1 MPSVDLQDSTR
12 ASTNAPSASLTRG
25 RLVSLG
31 VWAGFV
37 SGLAEGVAHAIAR
50 GVPTIQSPYKVSLD
64 VVWIAPLVNAVLF
77 GVIAV
82 ALWIVA
88 LPFRR
93 RLGARVDAALVGVL
107 LFGGVA
113 VPALTL
119 KVLYLPSAV
128 LLALGAAVV
137 ITRANAPRLIAASS
151 TMSRRAVMLP
161 IAVCCLA
168 LAIKGVVRLKERRV
182 IGALPT
188 VAQGARNVVILVLDT
203 VRRDRFAH
211 ADGSSLTPNIDRF
224 ASQGTWYANAWSTTS
239 WSLPSQASILT
250 GQHPFAHGADWPGI
264 GMKAAVSTLPEF
276 LAARGYATGAF
287 SGNVA
292 WIVPEHLGRGFA
304 RFEAYRPIDIIR
316 RIAAYRVAQPVI
328 EALGYRDSGYGK
340 QAPQVREQLLDFVD
354 GHRDRP
360 FFAYV
365 CLMDVNQSFHRR
377 KLSHPA
383 WTPEPPARDIMAA
396 YDSALRQVDVEV
408 NTIFEALRSRGVLDN
423 TVVVIVSDH
432 GESFGAEQTD
442 DHNPIGHGTSLY
454 PEQTRVPMWVILPPG
469 ERAAATIE
477 QPVSIRAI
485 AATITRSLALP
496 DSGVF
501 GAPLPVVRAGDAAPA
516 RDSAATALLTLRYA
530 GRHDDAIV
538 RAPFFLFRKGSETG
552 KPTEFYDLA
561 ADPLAKRPLP
571 ADARSSALAAL
582 MDAQLPP
589 PTGKP

>member
-1 MPSVDLQDSTR
+1 MPSVETLDHTR
-12 ASTNAPSASLTRG
+12 APSASPAPLTRG

-37 SGLAEGVAHAIAR
+37 SGLAEGIAHAVAR

-77 GVIAV
+77 GVIAL
-82 ALWIVA
+82 ALSIVA
-88 LPFRR
+88 PVVRR
-93 RLGARVDAALVGVL
+93 RLAARGDALLVGILV
-107 LFGGVA
+107 FGAVA

-137 ITRANAPRLIAASS
+137 ITRANARRLIAASS
-151 TMSRRAVMLP
+151 TLSRRAVLLP
-161 IAVCCLA
+161 VAVCCLA
-168 LAIKGVVRLKERRV
+168 LAIKGVVRLKERRA

-188 VAQGARNVVILVLDT
+188 VAEGARNVVILVLDT
-203 VRRDRFAH
+203 VRRDRFAR
-211 ADGSSLTPNIDRF
+211 ADGITLTPNIDRF
-224 ASQGTWYANAWSTTS
+224 ASQGTWYADAWSTTS

-250 GQHPFAHGADWPGI
+250 GQHTFVHGADWPEI
-264 GMKAAVSTLPEF
+264 GMKPAVSTLPEF

-316 RIAAYRVAQPVI
+316 RLAAYRVAQPVI

-354 GHRDRP
+354 DNRGRP

-383 WTPEPPARDIMAA
+383 WTPEPPAREIIAA

-408 NTIFEALRSRGVLDN
+408 NTIFESLRSRGVLDN
-423 TVVVIVSDH
+423 TIVVVVSDH

-442 DHNPIGHGTSLY
+442 DHDPIGHGTSLY

-469 ERAAATIE
+469 ERTAATVE
-477 QPVSIRAI
+477 QPVSIRGI
-485 AATITRSLALP
+485 AATVTQALAFP

-501 GAPLPVVRAGDAAPA
+501 GAALPVARAGNVPPA
-516 RDSAATALLTLRYA
+516 RDSTASALMTLRYD

-538 RAPFFLFRKGSETG
+538 REPLFVFRKGSETG

-571 ADARSSALAAL
+571 ADARSAALTAL

-589 PTGKP
+589 APKP

>member
-1 MPSVDLQDSTR
+1 MPSVETKDRPL
-12 ASTNAPSASLTRG
+12 APSASPAPLTRG
-25 RLVSLG
+25 RLVTLG
-31 VWAGFV
+31 VWFGFV
-37 SGLAEGVAHAIAR
+37 SGIAEGVAHAVAR
-50 GVPTIQSPYKVSLD
+50 SVPTIQSPYKVSLD

-77 GVIAV
+77 GVIAL
-82 ALWIVA
+82 ALSIVA
-88 LPFRR
+88 PVLRR
-93 RLGARVDAALVGVL
+93 RFATRGDAFLVGILV
-107 LFGGVA
+107 FGAVA

-119 KVLYLPSAV
+119 KVLYLPSAA

-137 ITRANAPRLIAASS
+137 ITRANAPRLVAASA
-151 TMSRRAVMLP
+151 TLSRRAVLLP
-161 IAVCCLA
+161 VAICCLA
-168 LAIKGVVRLKERRV
+168 LAIKGVVRLKERRA

-188 VAQGARNVVILVLDT
+188 VAQGAHNVVILVLDT
-203 VRRDRFAH
+203 VRRDRFARG
-211 ADGSSLTPNIDRF
+211 DGASLTPNIDRF

-250 GQHPFAHGADWPGI
+250 GQHTFVHGADWPGI
-264 GMKAAVSTLPEF
+264 GMSPTVSTLPEF

-316 RIAAYRVAQPVI
+316 RLAAYRVAQPVI

-340 QAPQVREQLLDFVD
+340 QAPQIRQQLLDFVD
-354 GHRDRP
+354 EQRGRP

-365 CLMDVNQSFHRR
+365 CLMDVNQSFHRK

-383 WTPEPPARDIMAA
+383 WTPEPPARDIEAA

-408 NTIFEALRSRGVLDN
+408 DSIFAALRARGVLDN

-432 GESFGAEQTD
+432 GESFGAEQTN
-442 DHNPIGHGTSLY
+442 DHDPIGHGTSLY
-454 PEQTRVPMWVILPPG
+454 PEQTRVPMWVVLPPG
-469 ERAAATIE
+469 ERAAATVG
-477 QPVSIRAI
+477 QPVSIRGI
-485 AATITRSLALP
+485 AATITQALALP

-501 GAPLPVVRAGDAAPA
+501 GAPLPVAHAGNAAPA
-516 RDSAATALLTLRYA
+516 HDSTASALMTLRYA

-538 RAPFFLFRKGSETG
+538 REPLFVFRKGSETG

-561 ADPLAKRPLP
+561 ADPLAKRPLA
-571 ADARSSALAAL
+571 ADARSAALTAL

-589 PTGKP
+589 AAKP